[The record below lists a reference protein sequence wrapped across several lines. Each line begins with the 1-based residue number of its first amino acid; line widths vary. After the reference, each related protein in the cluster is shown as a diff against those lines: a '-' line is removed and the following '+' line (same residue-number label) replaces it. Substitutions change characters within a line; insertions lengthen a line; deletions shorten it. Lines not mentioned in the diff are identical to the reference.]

1 MHAPYVY
8 ISIRIC
14 VYICMC
20 IFIYTYIYTNIYSVY
35 ICVCI
40 YIYMYIYTH
49 MYIYIHVCVYI
60 YIYICI
66 HTFKCIYIHTIV
78 GGDQCSRAVFVG
90 ACYGAALG
98 EGHVTEA
105 WTQRVTDLPEID
117 RLARLLIAPRSK
129 LWVRRRRRRRKRRR
143 RRRRTR
149 WASDALILWC
159 FCSISAPLYNIYIYI
174 YIYIYPYPC
183 DQSTRAKGAMQYQKI
198 NSSYPLSSSSSSC
211 SEDGKETCS
220 CMMLGRMKDARCGA
234 RGSVEAKETYYRG
247 KRDLL
252 LYDAQ
257 SNEWRK
263 MWRTGFCRGSWL
275 FFLRLEY
282 Q

>member
-1 MHAPYVY
+1 MAGVHFMHAPYVY

-35 ICVCI
+35 MCVCV

-129 LWVRRRRRRRKRRR
+129 L
-143 RRRRTR
+143 
-149 WASDALILWC
+149 
-159 FCSISAPLYNIYIYI
+159 
-174 YIYIYPYPC
+174 
-183 DQSTRAKGAMQYQKI
+183 
-198 NSSYPLSSSSSSC
+198 
-211 SEDGKETCS
+211 
-220 CMMLGRMKDARCGA
+220 
-234 RGSVEAKETYYRG
+234 
-247 KRDLL
+247 
-252 LYDAQ
+252 
-257 SNEWRK
+257 
-263 MWRTGFCRGSWL
+263 
-275 FFLRLEY
+275 
-282 Q
+282 